1 MQNVK
6 ERVLHAIQQLP
17 DDAGYRDVSEE
28 IALLAAVAEA
38 EEDIRNGNLVSSD
51 NMESR
56 LEAWLDGSA
65 D

>member
-6 ERVLHAIQQLP
+6 ERVLQAIQRLP

-38 EEDIRNGNLVSSD
+38 EEEIKKGNLVSSET
-51 NMESR
+51 MELR
-56 LEAWLDGSA
+56 LESWLNG
-65 D
+65 